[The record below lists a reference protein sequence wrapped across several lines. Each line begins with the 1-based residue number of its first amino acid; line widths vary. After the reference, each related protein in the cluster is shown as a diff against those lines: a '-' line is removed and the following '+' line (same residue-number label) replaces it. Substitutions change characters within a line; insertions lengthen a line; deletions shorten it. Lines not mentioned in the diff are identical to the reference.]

1 MFSCFRAFDVFC
13 LFVCFL
19 FVIVVLVECWQW
31 IYFDVNCIL
40 YYNYF
45 TKLLRNY
52 NSFFIKHYFTYIY
65 IKVYKQRDFKW
76 HFNSDCFPI
85 LTRDIL
91 VWKFL
96 LFFMFIILLFQL
108 WNVHTFFL
116 KLEQTR
122 RRLRKKNWKFF
133 WIF

>member
-1 MFSCFRAFDVFC
+1 LTVKIVYYFFFLMKHLFSCFHVFV
-13 LFVCFL
+13 LLMFFVCFL

-65 IKVYKQRDFKW
+65 IKVYKQRF
-76 HFNSDCFPI
+76 
-85 LTRDIL
+85 
-91 VWKFL
+91 
-96 LFFMFIILLFQL
+96 
-108 WNVHTFFL
+108 
-116 KLEQTR
+116 
-122 RRLRKKNWKFF
+122 
-133 WIF
+133 